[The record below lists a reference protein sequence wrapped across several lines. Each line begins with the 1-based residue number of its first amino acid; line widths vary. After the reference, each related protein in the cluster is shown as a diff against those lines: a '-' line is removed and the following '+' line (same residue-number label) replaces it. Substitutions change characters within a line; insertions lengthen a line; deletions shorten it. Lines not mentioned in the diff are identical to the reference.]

1 MLNLDIIC
9 DTEQLADCAAL
20 LTTMSAFPMETGW
33 QKMKRRVREEPL
45 VPLGCLA
52 TAAVLVGGLA
62 SFRRAA
68 DPAVQQKFMR
78 LRVMAQGATVVAMS
92 LGGFI
97 ALKDD
102 DDEQKH

>member
-1 MLNLDIIC
+1 MN
-9 DTEQLADCAAL
+9 
-20 LTTMSAFPMETGW
+20 AFPMETGW
-33 QKMKRRVREEPL
+33 QKMKRRCQEEPL

-68 DPAVQQKFMR
+68 DAATQQKFMR
-78 LRVMAQGATVVAMS
+78 LRVALS

-97 ALKDD
+97 AIKPDE
-102 DDEQKH
+102 DEQKSKHN